1 MLVYVVKRLALL
13 PVILGI
19 LSMVIF
25 SFNLALS
32 PYDRLAVFCS
42 NPDVIRNI
50 DLEELVHRYGLD
62 KPIFEQYWAW
72 LKALLQGDL
81 GWSQSARMPV
91 SAALSKYISATI
103 ELMLFAI
110 VWTIWGSIALG
121 TYAGTHKERP
131 LDQTLR
137 VVSTV
142 SLAIPEFI
150 LGLLFLVIFYVL
162 LGWFPPGRL
171 SLWAQNLVASNAF
184 VIYTN
189 FYTIDALLNGRLDV
203 FLDAIRHIVLPSLT
217 VAFGMWTTLFRL
229 MRSSLL
235 ETIGEDYVLVARAKG
250 LKEKVVINKHARR
263 NALLPYI
270 TQAGTTIVR
279 GLGGAVIVE
288 SVFNF
293 KGMGMFLVTAATT
306 LDFPAILGVSL
317 VIGASIVLMNLIID
331 VLYTVLDPRVRLR

>member
-1 MLVYVVKRLALL
+1 MGGYIVKRLLLL

-19 LSMVIF
+19 LSIAIF

-42 NPDVIRNI
+42 NPDALRTV

-72 LKALLQGDL
+72 LKALLHGDL

-91 SAALSKYISATI
+91 SAALAKYISATM
-103 ELMLFAI
+103 ELMIFAVI
-110 VWTIWGSIALG
+110 WTIWGSIVLG
-121 TYAGTHKERP
+121 TYAGAHQQRA

-150 LGLLFLVIFYVL
+150 SGLFFLVIFYVL

-171 SLWAQNLVASNAF
+171 SLWAQNLVASDAF
-184 VIYTN
+184 VTYTN
-189 FYTIDALLNGRLDV
+189 FYAIDALLNGRLDV
-203 FLDAIRHIVLPSLT
+203 FLDAMRHILLPSLT

-235 ETIGEDYVLVARAKG
+235 ETIREDYVLVARAKG
-250 LKEKVVINKHARR
+250 LKERTVINKHARR

-270 TQAGTTIVR
+270 TQAGITIVR

-331 VLYTVLDPRVRLR
+331 VLYTVLDPRVGLR